1 VSDAT
6 GPSQISIK
14 LMPELGSLRATED
27 ILFMHR
33 ILYSIEDFEVSIDL
47 PTRFL
52 QSSPIHAHGLVALA
66 AFVGC

>member
-1 VSDAT
+1 
-6 GPSQISIK
+6 
-14 LMPELGSLRATED
+14 MPELGISRATKD

-33 ILYSIEDFEVSIDL
+33 ILYSVEDIEVSTDL

-52 QSSPIHAHGLVALA
+52 LSSPIHAHGLVALA